1 MDEDN
6 KKIPDGTE
14 GNDWIDQLLQEVK
27 NENEGEAS
35 PKAPSQPLHP
45 SAPPVQRAAPPQKEL
60 EPAPEEEEPPRR
72 RRPKR
77 IRVKRKGKLFS
88 LLYLAV
94 ALAACSFAAV
104 FCLNAV
110 RDVLAISK
118 PNQAITVTI
127 PSGSDAKAV
136 GNLLK
141 EDGIIQY
148 PFVFEL
154 VAKYENYVTFQ
165 AGTHV
170 LNSNMDYMTLMKSMQ
185 KPKKS
190 RETVRVTIPEG
201 LPAAKI
207 AKILEEN
214 GVCDASDFLSA
225 LENTDFRFSY
235 ESEIPDDSRIY
246 RRLEGYLFPDTYEFY
261 KNDTALNVTEGVED
275 QPIVNP
281 YFTRRKKPKLSTDQ
295 YVEGILAGNIT
306 TLSQAITLIES
317 NNPAHYAQAQE
328 IIERCLPH
336 AGKSVRIGI
345 TGVPGAGKST
355 FIEAVGNMV
364 TSLRHK
370 LAVLAIDPS
379 SERSGGSILGDKTR
393 MESISGNP
401 DVFIRPSPS
410 AGSLGGVARKTRE
423 TIVLCEAAGF
433 DVIFIETVGVG
444 QSETAVHSMVD
455 MFMLLQISGAGD
467 ELQGI
472 KRGIMEM
479 ADIMVI
485 TKADGENIHKAE
497 LAKTQF
503 QGALRLF
510 PLPES
515 GWRPKVYTCSAVA
528 GTGLEEVWKGVEE
541 FLDHIEA
548 NGYFRHNRNRQN
560 KYWMYESINEVLRNS
575 FYHDPAVESRIA
587 EYEQRV
593 LDDKISS
600 FIAAKELL
608 DIYFKDLK

>member
-1 MDEDN
+1 MSFT
-6 KKIPDGTE
+6 KINHYE
-14 GNDWIDQLLQEVK
+14 
-27 NENEGEAS
+27 
-35 PKAPSQPLHP
+35 
-45 SAPPVQRAAPPQKEL
+45 KEY
-60 EPAPEEEEPPRR
+60 A
-72 RRPKR
+72 
-77 IRVKRKGKLFS
+77 
-88 LLYLAV
+88 
-94 ALAACSFAAV
+94 
-104 FCLNAV
+104 
-110 RDVLAISK
+110 DM
-118 PNQAITVTI
+118 
-127 PSGSDAKAV
+127 
-136 GNLLK
+136 
-141 EDGIIQY
+141 
-148 PFVFEL
+148 
-154 VAKYENYVTFQ
+154 
-165 AGTHV
+165 HH
-170 LNSNMDYMTLMKSMQ
+170 
-185 KPKKS
+185 
-190 RETVRVTIPEG
+190 
-201 LPAAKI
+201 
-207 AKILEEN
+207 
-214 GVCDASDFLSA
+214 
-225 LENTDFRFSY
+225 
-235 ESEIPDDSRIY
+235 
-246 RRLEGYLFPDTYEFY
+246 
-261 KNDTALNVTEGVED
+261 DTALNVTEGVED

-317 NNPAHYAQAQE
+317 NNPTHYAQAQE

-393 MESISGNP
+393 M
-401 DVFIRPSPS
+401 

-510 PLPES
+510 PVPES